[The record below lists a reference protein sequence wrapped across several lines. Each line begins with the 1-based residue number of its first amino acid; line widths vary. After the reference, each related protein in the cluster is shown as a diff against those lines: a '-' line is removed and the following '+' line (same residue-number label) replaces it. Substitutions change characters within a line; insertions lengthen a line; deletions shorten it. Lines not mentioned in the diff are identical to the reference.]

1 MKKLTIISLCLL
13 LFIAGCKSGSG
24 GSADDSIPGA
34 GEEDYS
40 AVSFAQIFKMWEDFE
55 LAYADA
61 DKTGLGDSNLCW
73 AASAANVLTWAGWAA
88 DEDDTLNIF
97 RSNFANSPG
106 WVYDALRYYF
116 NNYVP
121 GVTAEMVT
129 VRETRS
135 NLLLDFIV
143 SVMHE
148 GQGAVIKIAYPDMEI
163 GHFLTIYG
171 YQYFQQEDNFALYF
185 VDSDDYQHQMRYLKM
200 VWNDATHRW
209 ESHGL
214 YSGWYLEY
222 VVSLARN
229 PDN

>member
-1 MKKLTIISLCLL
+1 MKKLTIISICLL
-13 LFIAGCKSGSG
+13 LFISGCKSSGG

-40 AVSFAQIFKMWEDFE
+40 AVSFAQTFKMWEDFE

-143 SVMHE
+143 SVLHE

-200 VWNDATHRW
+200 EWNDATRRW

-229 PDN
+229 SDN